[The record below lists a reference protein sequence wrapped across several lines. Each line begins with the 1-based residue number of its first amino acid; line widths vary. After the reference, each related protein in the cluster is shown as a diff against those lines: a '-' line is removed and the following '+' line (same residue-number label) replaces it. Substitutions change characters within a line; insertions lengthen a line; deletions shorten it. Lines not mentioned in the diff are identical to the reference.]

1 MAQTTTIFS
10 LTATPKPIPAKH
22 TVRSNLIL
30 RTLCTIPRTHPLLF
44 CANAISAKPLRA
56 NPPQKYIYPDP
67 NPEFAEAE
75 TKKFREELVKKLS
88 KEKETYGGE
97 LDAVVNVC
105 TDIFSEFLY
114 SEYGGPGTLL
124 VEPFTDMMVA
134 LKEKKLPGAPLA
146 ARTSLL
152 WAQNFLDRDWEI
164 WNSTPEK

>member
-1 MAQTTTIFS
+1 MAQTTTILS

-105 TDIFSEFLY
+105 TDANLIMSLCH
-114 SEYGGPGTLL
+114 GAGNVPHMLL
-124 VEPFTDMMVA
+124 R
-134 LKEKKLPGAPLA
+134 LPRGSASKVMILDGH
-146 ARTSLL
+146 ARRCRRG
-152 WAQNFLDRDWEI
+152 QDLDFCR
-164 WNSTPEK
+164 